1 MARIS
6 DASIGTIVRV
16 QGRTAIAFTLA
27 ILEIAIWKNDKIGE
41 SNETFRVF
49 LVLFHCLP
57 RSYLECR
64 FVDGI
69 DSHSKRK

>member
-1 MARIS
+1 VARIS

-41 SNETFRVF
+41 
-49 LVLFHCLP
+49 
-57 RSYLECR
+57 
-64 FVDGI
+64 
-69 DSHSKRK
+69 